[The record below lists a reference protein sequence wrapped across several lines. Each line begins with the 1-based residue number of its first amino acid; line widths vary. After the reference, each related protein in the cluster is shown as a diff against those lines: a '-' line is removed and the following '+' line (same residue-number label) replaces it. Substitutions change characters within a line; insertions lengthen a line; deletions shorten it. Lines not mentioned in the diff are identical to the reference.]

1 MNSVSIVTLT
11 RFNDI
16 FSALSCSIAAYEHLE
31 HTRRIVVTSGEV
43 KIDHESGWEVIEGIE
58 PFIYARN
65 ANLGIQIAGR
75 DDVLLV
81 NDDVQIQSPIID
93 TLRQISHDYPNIGV
107 LSPQIIGDGINNLQA
122 MARFPLR
129 QTLTLS
135 SSPLLPFV
143 WVYLPRRILDAVGL
157 LDESFTGYGGDD
169 EDWCLRALAKGFK
182 LGITGKVK
190 VKHGFGDRKYSS
202 SFYRVM
208 TAQQRDASLTRMR
221 RQVQETHSA

>member
-1 MNSVSIVTLT
+1 
-11 RFNDI
+11 
-16 FSALSCSIAAYEHLE
+16 
-31 HTRRIVVTSGEV
+31 
-43 KIDHESGWEVIEGIE
+43 
-58 PFIYARN
+58 
-65 ANLGIQIAGR
+65 
-75 DDVLLV
+75 
-81 NDDVQIQSPIID
+81 
-93 TLRQISHDYPNIGV
+93 
-107 LSPQIIGDGINNLQA
+107 
-122 MARFPLR
+122 
-129 QTLTLS
+129 
-135 SSPLLPFV
+135 
-143 WVYLPRRILDAVGL
+143 LDAVGL